1 MIDSGWIVVSPFGIA
16 LLIEGGAPVALGVM
30 ASDDIAL
37 KIRKNLEK
45 GFTDLRHCCNTLLA
59 SFNRLSR
66 CKIATFTS
74 FNPTMGCRRGEYR
87 IVCVSL
93 QTGGAGPLP

>member
-37 KIRKNLEK
+37 KIRKNLVQ
-45 GFTDLRHCCNTLLA
+45 GFTG
-59 SFNRLSR
+59 SR
-66 CKIATFTS
+66 NYCEHSPPVFST
-74 FNPTMGCRRGEYR
+74 
-87 IVCVSL
+87 
-93 QTGGAGPLP
+93 